1 MANTWDEMTL
11 EPLTQFYFYCNVE
24 GERSECAFSSLVFT
38 DCNNFSAQEI
48 VHIKRLQ
55 CGTCRPLQ
63 DDRAGQ
69 VQGAQDHL
77 PCDQHQVSVGDVKFF
92 W

>member
-11 EPLTQFYFYCNVE
+11 EPLTKFYFYCNVE

-38 DCNNFSAQEI
+38 DCNNFSAQKI
-48 VHIKRLQ
+48 VHVKRLQ
-55 CGTCRPLQ
+55 CGTSRPLQ
-63 DDRAGQ
+63 DDRAVQ

-77 PCDQHQVSVGDVKFF
+77 PCDQHQVSLGDVKFS

>member
-11 EPLTQFYFYCNVE
+11 EPLTKFYFYCNVE
-24 GERSECAFSSLVFT
+24 GERSNAFFSSLVFT
-38 DCNNFSAQEI
+38 DYNDFSAQEI
-48 VHIKRLQ
+48 VHVKRLQ
-55 CGTCRPLQ
+55 CGTSRPLQ
-63 DDRAGQ
+63 DDRAVQ

-77 PCDQHQVSVGDVKFF
+77 PCDQHQVSVGDVKFS